1 MNYKNQAF
9 AKLFFLYILAFYIF
23 VPVDLCLLRDFVLN
37 DTFCVLAF
45 SEMLFSLHINQSYKV
60 RFINVFS
67 DCRRISVTDFE
78 LDYFLAWGI
87 YCNFRLMVS
96 KTISEGINILYL

>member
-37 DTFCVLAF
+37 DTFCVLH
-45 SEMLFSLHINQSYKV
+45 SLRCYFHRILIRV
-60 RFINVFS
+60 IRS
-67 DCRRISVTDFE
+67 DSLTF
-78 LDYFLAWGI
+78 FLIA
-87 YCNFRLMVS
+87 
-96 KTISEGINILYL
+96 EE